1 MNDFEIDFN
10 NLPSNIKKIYFDV
23 GLSYYAPY
31 SQDWLKKVEN
41 SLVIGFEP
49 NPINIKF
56 LKNGKTEKIQDLE
69 KLEKEFIDSKRFQLM
84 ECAVSDVK
92 ENTISDFFNFE
103 DKGEGQNCSS
113 LYKFKDEYCKKYNNK
128 IKKIKVPVYPLS
140 YFLNQIP
147 FERFPYISYIK
158 VDTQGADLDV
168 LKSCGKILSERV
180 VYVTAENDG
189 NFYEGAKNII
199 DKDMIEFMIQNNF
212 ILVNHDN
219 TRDLTFLN
227 KKYIHLQNEY
237 ILQKY

>member
-1 MNDFEIDFN
+1 M
-10 NLPSNIKKIYFDV
+10 
-23 GLSYYAPY
+23 
-31 SQDWLKKVEN
+31 
-41 SLVIGFEP
+41 
-49 NPINIKF
+49 
-56 LKNGKTEKIQDLE
+56 
-69 KLEKEFIDSKRFQLM
+69 
-84 ECAVSDVK
+84 
-92 ENTISDFFNFE
+92 
-103 DKGEGQNCSS
+103 
-113 LYKFKDEYCKKYNNK
+113 
-128 IKKIKVPVYPLS
+128 
-140 YFLNQIP
+140 
-147 FERFPYISYIK
+147 
-158 VDTQGADLDV
+158 DV